1 MFGHPVV
8 VLSSLEAMSL
18 CNFSSSDVFSHR
30 PVWLKNVCSSITPG
44 IIFKGSADY
53 HNNRRFLLGSLKRR
67 GMGKSGLEAQVLAEA
82 EELVAHLKC
91 FGEVDPQIII
101 NNFTSNTIMTMCFG
115 KRWNYNDKNYEDFSK
130 AMDKVVDTFPLLFVE
145 DLVPYFGYLP
155 NIKQAKR
162 ENADANT
169 ILRTQFEEII
179 TARVNGPDTESYD
192 DLVSD
197 YMGNK
202 LGKMDEADMKNLVEI
217 CQDMFFAGSDTTST
231 TCNFAIIHLLN
242 NPDWQEEVFAEL
254 NAVLQGRH
262 PSMTDLQ
269 NLPKMEATINET
281 LRLNPLVPLIFK
293 ANAETVKIREYTI
306 PESTL
311 ILVNVYHISYDPL
324 VFPEP
329 ASFKP
334 CRWIGPEGKFSNELV
349 EKVPTFGA
357 GRRACLGR
365 PLARM
370 ELFLLLATLLQNFT
384 FSLPPGAP
392 LPSGALAGDS
402 IAMQPPP
409 YTLKLVA
416 RNTDDQ

>member
-1 MFGHPVV
+1 MEKIV
-8 VLSSLEAMSL
+8 ET
-18 CNFSSSDVFSHR
+18 
-30 PVWLKNVCSSITPG
+30 TPPL
-44 IIFKGSADY
+44 
-53 HNNRRFLLGSLKRR
+53 FL
-67 GMGKSGLEAQVLAEA
+67 
-82 EELVAHLKC
+82 
-91 FGEVDPQIII
+91 
-101 NNFTSNTIMTMCFG
+101 
-115 KRWNYNDKNYEDFSK
+115 
-130 AMDKVVDTFPLLFVE
+130 E
-145 DLVPYFGYLP
+145 DLVPFFGYLP
-155 NIKQAKR
+155 STKKAKR
-162 ENADANT
+162 ENTEANN
-169 ILRTQFEEII
+169 LLKNQFEELIKS
-179 TARVNGPDTESYD
+179 RVHKQDTSSYD

-202 LGKMDEADMKNLVEI
+202 NMDKDDVKNLVEI

-254 NAVLQGRH
+254 KSVLQGRH

-281 LRLNPLVPLIFK
+281 LRMNPLSPMIFK

-306 PESTL
+306 PANTL
-311 ILVNVYHISYDPL
+311 ILVNVYHINYDPL

-329 ASFKP
+329 AVFNP
-334 CRWIGPEGKFSNELV
+334 RRWLGAEGKFSSELV

-384 FSLPPGAP
+384 FCLPPGAA
-392 LPSGALAGDS
+392 LPSGALAGEA
-402 IAMQPPP
+402 ITILPPP
-409 YTLKLVA
+409 YTLKLLA
-416 RNTDDQ
+416 RNTEE